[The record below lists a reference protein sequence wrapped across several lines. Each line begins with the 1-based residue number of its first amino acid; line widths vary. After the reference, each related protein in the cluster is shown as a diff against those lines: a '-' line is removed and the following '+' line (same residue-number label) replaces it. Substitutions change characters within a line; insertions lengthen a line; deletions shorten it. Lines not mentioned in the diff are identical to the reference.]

1 MMPGSERKTE
11 PSDVI
16 EIDLRDVFNKLVK
29 HRRTILN
36 TAGICLVAALI
47 YSFTAQPIYSAAT
60 RILVEAKP
68 PKIVRVEGAVLP
80 DYTDHTNFFNSQVEV
95 LKSRT
100 VAEIVLGGLGTYEPW
115 GRRGKPAGTLKPI
128 TPGEIVDFLIKQVKI
143 SPVRMTMVI
152 KIEVQ
157 DPDAALAARIANDWA
172 RAYVLFSS
180 QDQQIQRRSEL
191 EADLA
196 QQLKYLKEKHPVI
209 VGLKNE
215 IAAINEKIATEQKT
229 GKLGKSTVWSN
240 DITNVEVLERAE
252 VPLLPARPRKLL
264 NVALALVLGLFAGA
278 GLAFLFESLDQT
290 LRSAADLE
298 TFLKLLCLAPVP
310 LHEIEKEHPDASPE
324 FVTERS
330 RHSLM
335 AEAFRSLRT
344 GIIYSNPDLSKK
356 TFLVTSATPSE
367 GKTTVAVNLAI
378 VFAQAE
384 EKVLLVDTDLRRPC
398 LHGLFKVDRANG
410 VIDLLAFERSDVH
423 ALIHKTNVK
432 GLDLLTC
439 GEVPP
444 NPSEL
449 LGSHKMETLIKKL
462 SSMYDRIIFDT
473 PPILAATDAIVLST
487 KVDSVILVVKAGATH
502 RHVAQRSV
510 QALRAV
516 NAHIIGAVF
525 NMIDPDQRGPYYYYY
540 HYGQNAAPKKKNGF
554 SLKNLLE
561 NLLKKPGPRA

>member
-1 MMPGSERKTE
+1 MTRLE
-11 PSDVI
+11 PKAGTSDLI
-16 EIDLRDVFNKLVK
+16 EIDLRDVFNKLMK
-29 HRRTILN
+29 HRRTIL
-36 TAGICLVAALI
+36 TATGICLVVALI
-47 YSFTAQPIYSAAT
+47 YSFTAQPIFSATT

-68 PKIVRVEGAVLP
+68 PKIVKVEDVVLP
-80 DYTDHTNFFNSQVEV
+80 DYTDRTNFFNSQVEI
-95 LKSRT
+95 LKSRA
-100 VAEIVLGGLGTYEPW
+100 VAEIVLGGLGKYEPW
-115 GRRGKPAGTLKPI
+115 GRRGKPVDKLKPI
-128 TPGEIVDFLIKQVKI
+128 TRGEVIDFLIKNVKI
-143 SPVRMTMVI
+143 SPVRMTQVI
-152 KIEVQ
+152 RVEAE

-180 QDQQIQRRSEL
+180 QDQQLQRRSEL

-196 QQLKYLKEKHPVI
+196 QQLKYVKEKHPII

-215 IAAINEKIATEQKT
+215 IAAINAKINEEEKT
-229 GKLGKSTVWSN
+229 GKLGKATVWSN
-240 DITNVEVLERAE
+240 DITNVKVLERAD
-252 VPLLPARPRKLL
+252 VPLIPSRPRKKL
-264 NVALALVLGLFAGA
+264 NVMLAIVFGLFLGA
-278 GLAFLFESLDQT
+278 GLAFLFEALDQT
-290 LRSAADLE
+290 LKSAADLE

-310 LHEIEKEHPDASPE
+310 IHETEKEHPDASPQ
-324 FVTERS
+324 FVTEGS

-344 GIIYSNPDLSKK
+344 GIIYSNPDRAKK
-356 TFLVTSATPSE
+356 IFLVTSATPSE

-398 LHGLFKVDRANG
+398 LHTLFKVDRANG
-410 VIDLLAFERSDVH
+410 VIDLLAFDKSDVH
-423 ALIHKTNVK
+423 ALIHKTSVK

-449 LGSHKMETLIKKL
+449 LGSQKMDALIKKF

-487 KVDSVILVVKAGATH
+487 KVDSVILVIKAGATH
-502 RHVAQRSV
+502 RHAAQRCV

-516 NAHIIGAVF
+516 NAHIVGAVF
-525 NMIDPDQRGPYYYYY
+525 NMVDPDQRGPYYYYY
-540 HYGQNAAPKKKNGF
+540 HYGQNAPSKSKHKSNKFSAMKKTG
-554 SLKNLLE
+554 
-561 NLLKKPGPRA
+561 A